1 MAPICPAGEC
11 ISVRCQGIPREALCG
26 SVSSGEGRKSV
37 GAVKPGL
44 LAVKA
49 SEGIV
54 LRSHQEEAVAA
65 IARGLTPRPGQVAPS
80 GLRVTVQMATGTG
93 KSYVGAVAAQRLA
106 PRGVVLVVVPTL
118 NLLTQMIGSWRAA
131 GRSGDMRAVCSL
143 VQDELPSGV
152 TASTNGLVIGSW
164 LSDAQRGRRP
174 LTLFATYSSVSSMA
188 EAYYYWAKTKGEVLA
203 PLDLMVC
210 DEAHRSSGSVQKRWT
225 VVHDQAQIPAAR
237 RLYATATPRIWEPP
251 TRMLKP
257 REGAHQ
263 PLPEELAVSMDDV
276 RVYGPHVF
284 SLGLAEAVEKS
295 LLAPFEVVVIELR
308 DPRSERELAKAQP
321 VPWGAGV
328 GEAVDGSEDEV
339 PAAHLAAMQAGLLKV
354 AAERN
359 LKRTITFHN
368 RTIEARYFSETLNQ
382 TVERL
387 HDQNPAKY
395 PAEVWAQWLSGEHS
409 VDFREEVIGEFGLT
423 EEDDGLSYRVISQ
436 CKILGEGVDIPNA
449 DSILIMGRGSMV
461 DIVQAV
467 GRALRIQPGEGK
479 MASLIV
485 PVFLKPGE
493 KPGDILESDSYN
505 GLVKILTAL
514 RSHDE
519 RMVEALAVPQKSGK
533 RTTGRS
539 AEAAYAPGDG
549 HSGGSGVGD
558 GSGAFTLPVRFE
570 SSPGD
575 DVLALF
581 VASRVLTSETQLWRE
596 AIGHVRNWYKE
607 HGHLNVPYSEL
618 VGENGNYPLGRWL
631 SDRRVEN
638 AAGELA
644 SWRVTQLDG
653 FDMVWSV
660 SDARFEAG
668 LSWAR
673 VWAKDHGGSLAA
685 PARASVGGYAIG
697 TWLAELRAAAQVPE
711 GESGALA
718 PERRA
723 ELEAVDPWWCPAWPI
738 AWQRA
743 YSVARSWWLES
754 GGQVEW
760 AELAEAT
767 VFEGESLGRW
777 VLAQRAGAPGL
788 EAEQRE
794 LLAAIG
800 IEADPE
806 LVAAKAAADA
816 KPKVSRTDRFALGV
830 AALAAFV
837 EREGREKKVG
847 RGHKEE
853 LEVAAVGEGGEEKV
867 ERIFVSLGTF
877 LNNTKARRSKLT
889 PGQLAQ
895 LAEHGVEWA

>member
-1 MAPICPAGEC
+1 M
-11 ISVRCQGIPREALCG
+11 
-26 SVSSGEGRKSV
+26 
-37 GAVKPGL
+37 GAVKLGL
-44 LAVKA
+44 LAVEA
-49 SEGIV
+49 SKGVV
-54 LRSHQEEAVAA
+54 LRGHQEEAVAA
-65 IARGLTPRPGQVAPS
+65 IVRGLTLRPGQVAPN

-93 KSYVGAVAAQRLA
+93 KSYVGAFAAQRLA

-131 GRSGDMRAVCSL
+131 GRSGEMRAVCSL

-164 LSDAQRGRRP
+164 ISDAHRVRRP
-174 LTLFATYSSVSSMA
+174 LTLFATYASVGA
-188 EAYYYWAKTKGEVLA
+188 VADAYQFWARTRQELLA

-210 DEAHRSSGSVQKRWT
+210 DEAHRSSGHVEKTWT
-225 VVHDQAQIPAAR
+225 VVHDQALIPSAR
-237 RLYATATPRIWEPP
+237 RAYCTATPRIWAPP
-251 TRMLKP
+251 KKALKASTG
-257 REGAHQ
+257 RKGAHQ

-276 RVYGPHVF
+276 RIYGPMVF
-284 SLGLAEAVEKS
+284 SMGLAEAVEKS
-295 LLAPFEVVVIELR
+295 LLAPFEVVVVELR
-308 DPRSERELAKAQP
+308 DPRSDRDQADKQP

-328 GEAVDGSEDEV
+328 GEAPDGSEDEV
-339 PAAHLAAMQAGLLKV
+339 PAEQLAAMQAGLLKV

-368 RTIEARYFSETLNQ
+368 RTLEARYFSETLNQ
-382 TVERL
+382 TAERL
-387 HDQNPAKY
+387 HESDPKKY
-395 PAEVWAQWLSGEHS
+395 PAEVWSQWLSGEHS

-423 EEDDGLSYRVISQ
+423 EEDDGLGYRVIAQ

-449 DSILIMGRGSMV
+449 DSVLISGRGSMV

-467 GRALRIQPGEGK
+467 GRALRIKPGEK
-479 MASLIV
+479 KTASLIV

-493 KPGDILESDSYN
+493 RPGDILESDSYN
-505 GLVKILTAL
+505 GLVKILAAL

-519 RMVEALAVPQKSGK
+519 RMVEALAVPQRSGQ

-539 AEAAYAPGDG
+539 AEAAYAPGEG
-549 HSGGSGVGD
+549 HSWGGD
-558 GSGAFTLPVRFE
+558 GSAAFTLPVRFE
-570 SSPGD
+570 SDPED

-581 VASRVLTSETQLWRE
+581 IASRVLTGETQLWRE

-607 HGHLNVPYSEL
+607 HGHLNVPYAAL

-644 SWRVTQLDG
+644 SWRVEQLDG
-653 FDMVWSV
+653 FEMVWSV

-673 VWAKDHGGSLAA
+673 VWAKDHGSSLAA
-685 PARASVGGYAIG
+685 PARASVGGYSIG
-697 TWLAELRAAAQVPE
+697 TWLAELRASAQVPD
-711 GESGALA
+711 GEAGSLA

-723 ELEAVDPWWCPAWPI
+723 ALEEIDPWWCPSWPV

-743 YSVARSWWLES
+743 YAAARSWWLES
-754 GGQVEW
+754 DGQVAW
-760 AELAEAT
+760 AELAED
-767 VFEGESLGRW
+767 VMFEDEALGRW
-777 VLAQRAGAPGL
+777 VLAQRAGHPGL
-788 EAEQRE
+788 EAEQQE

-806 LVAAKAAADA
+806 LVAAKAAANA
-816 KPKVSRTDRFALGV
+816 RPKVSRTDRFALGI

-837 EREGREKKVG
+837 TEH
-847 RGHKEE
+847 GHPRVPRPHRQAVEAGADGDVI
-853 LEVAAVGEGGEEKV
+853 EVA
-867 ERIFVSLGTF
+867 LGAF
-877 LNNTKARRSKLT
+877 LNNSKARRAKLT
-889 PGQLAQ
+889 PDQLAQ
-895 LAEHGVEWA
+895 LAEHGVEWAVAGT